1 MMMRMKKVM
10 KKSRLFLLLLL
21 LLLFC
26 HGFSILF
33 FFPISLRTSTLR
45 NPLRSMDVVW
55 IMRRESNPPS
65 DIRGIFDGK
74 KPLTNYPPILSR
86 RKKEA
91 REVHK
96 KSAYAK
102 KVHGLKA
109 KLYHKT
115 RHSEKVQMQKT

>member
-1 MMMRMKKVM
+1 MKETIDQL
-10 KKSRLFLLLLL
+10 S
-21 LLLFC
+21 
-26 HGFSILF
+26 
-33 FFPISLRTSTLR
+33 PT
-45 NPLRSMDVVW
+45 
-55 IMRRESNPPS
+55 
-65 DIRGIFDGK
+65 
-74 KPLTNYPPILSR
+74 LSR